1 MLCKNLV
8 GNVLTNPL
16 GRVIGDQ
23 IFITSPY
30 AIGNNGSLISYKR
43 INENDSIQ
51 VLDLK
56 DYEEIHSAAVSLAKK
71 NPDPFR
77 RDLVLWTEYMVRFK
91 KLFDDYQ
98 QKKLTETDVHEF
110 LNWIHSHR
118 DSRVFVHDR
127 VDSYFQ
133 ALLDALR
140 NGTEWIHFNLDWE
153 DDYIRRHDRILG

>member
-1 MLCKNLV
+1 VMSAGHCHIPYPRSLL
-8 GNVLTNPL
+8 
-16 GRVIGDQ
+16 RR
-23 IFITSPY
+23 TS
-30 AIGNNGSLISYKR
+30 
-43 INENDSIQ
+43 
-51 VLDLK
+51 LK
-56 DYEEIHSAAVSLAKK
+56 DYEEIHSAAVRLAKK

-77 RDLVLWTEYMVRFK
+77 RDLVLWTEYMIRFK

-98 QKKLTETDVHEF
+98 LKKLTETDVHEF